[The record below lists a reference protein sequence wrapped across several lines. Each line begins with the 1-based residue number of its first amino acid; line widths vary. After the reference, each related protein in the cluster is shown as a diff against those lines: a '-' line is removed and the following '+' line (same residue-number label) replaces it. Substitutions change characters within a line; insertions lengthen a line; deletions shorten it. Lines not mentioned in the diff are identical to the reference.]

1 MTHHLIEHSFF
12 FTTEEREAI
21 YRSNSAVNT
30 RPVSFV
36 TRIFFRLWTYISVKL
51 LNEQIA
57 PNAIT
62 MVGLLCCLQA
72 YQLIHTYYR
81 YGEEE
86 ERGGM
91 PLREC
96 AVHAV
101 GPGNHNHNCSA
112 YKDFFEAN
120 RPVQTATIFAALLLM
135 VSIVCGS
142 LDGVHAKRCR
152 IATSLG
158 DIFARVCS
166 SISRVFIALTV
177 LEVMHVNDI
186 GTKWY
191 VLLTLQLIEFNTVLG
206 RINAENL
213 RKDKVKNWAYVA
225 TYCFRDS
232 EISFLML
239 ALMALRWIF
248 PPFASYLHHVN
259 HHYVQWGYCFLLCL
273 SFLNIALLKMCVKHK
288 SSIAICL
295 VARVMPIFYL
305 LPFNEYSILSIT
317 GDALVVGLLSTEVYV
332 SHLCRRRMHAAVTL
346 ICIGSIFNAVVA
358 VTGTVVYVIGILVD
372 LSYSLNLPI
381 FVPVRNV
388 YIDGVFDLC
397 HAGHKR
403 MMAKALSFGNRL
415 IVGVCGDD
423 ECTAYKRRP
432 IMTTEERVN
441 EVKLCKYVS
450 EVIPNVPTTGVTEG
464 MIKFYNIHVVACGEE
479 YNSPDD
485 TYYEVPRRLG
495 ILRTLPRTP
504 GISTS
509 LLINRIRLASDA
521 EVVAKDKL
529 SGKSRVGDNE

>member
-1 MTHHLIEHSFF
+1 MAHHLIEHSFF
-12 FTTEEREAI
+12 FTTDEREAI
-21 YRSNSAVNT
+21 YRANSAVNT

-36 TRIFFRLWTYISVKL
+36 TRIFFPLWAYISVKL
-51 LNEQIA
+51 RNEQIA

-72 YQLIHTYYR
+72 YQLIHTYYP
-81 YGEEE
+81 YGAIDEG
-86 ERGGM
+86 R
-91 PLREC
+91 PC
-96 AVHAV
+96 PHASCC
-101 GPGNHNHNCSA
+101 P

-120 RPVQTATIFAALLLM
+120 KTVQTATLFAASLLV

-158 DIFARVCS
+158 DIFARICT
-166 SISRVFIALTV
+166 SISRIFVALTV
-177 LEVMHVNDI
+177 LEVMHIDDI
-186 GTKWY
+186 LTKWY
-191 VLLTLQLIEFNTVLG
+191 VLLILQLIEFNTVLG

-213 RKDKVKNWAYVA
+213 RKDKVKNWAYVV

-232 EISFLML
+232 EISFLILM
-239 ALMALRWIF
+239 LMALRWIF
-248 PPFASYLHHVN
+248 PGFASYIIYPN
-259 HHYVQWGYCFLLCL
+259 HRYVQWGHFFLLCI
-273 SFLNIALLKMCVKHK
+273 SFLNIALLKMCAKHK
-288 SSIAICL
+288 ISIAICL

-305 LPFNEYSILSIT
+305 LPFNEYSLLSIT

-332 SHLCRRRMHAAVTL
+332 SHLCHRRVHAAVTL

-403 MMAKALSFGNRL
+403 MMAKALGFGNRL
-415 IVGVCGDD
+415 IVGVCGDE
-423 ECTAYKRRP
+423 ECTIYKRRP
-432 IMTTEERVN
+432 IMTTKERVN

-450 EVIPNVPTTGVTEG
+450 EVIPNVPTTGITAE
-464 MIKFYNIHVVACGEE
+464 MIKFYNIHIVVCGEE
-479 YNSPDD
+479 YNNPND

-509 LLINRIRLASDA
+509 LLIRRIRLASDSDV
-521 EVVAKDKL
+521 EAKDKS
-529 SGKSRVGDNE
+529 SGKSRVGNNE